1 MSLIIF
7 VGSIASGKTSTAR
20 ALKKILTDRGFTT
33 KYVDINVNHGFAY
46 LLTRIIV
53 SLLKYRYTGNYYLTI
68 RFNNED
74 FFRKYLH
81 LVQFLD
87 ALYIPI
93 KYFVSLKTFM
103 LFNKFRK
110 RQYVILLDEYYL
122 NSIVDHLYFS
132 TRLRDPCNRIG
143 ECTRF
148 FYNLAFRVV
157 LISLKK
163 DKTLIIHMGRA
174 FDESVREWMLREK
187 TLLVDENHVMFRDL
201 ATKVLL
207 NILKQYVG
215 DNVSFR
221 SYMVQEFAEAFRNLT
236 KDVLEFMG

>member
-1 MSLIIF
+1 
-7 VGSIASGKTSTAR
+7 
-20 ALKKILTDRGFTT
+20 
-33 KYVDINVNHGFAY
+33 
-46 LLTRIIV
+46 
-53 SLLKYRYTGNYYLTI
+53 
-68 RFNNED
+68 
-74 FFRKYLH
+74 
-81 LVQFLD
+81 
-87 ALYIPI
+87 
-93 KYFVSLKTFM
+93 
-103 LFNKFRK
+103 
-110 RQYVILLDEYYL
+110 
-122 NSIVDHLYFS
+122 
-132 TRLRDPCNRIG
+132 
-143 ECTRF
+143 
-148 FYNLAFRVV
+148 VV